1 MRKILLGLAA
11 AVAISVGALSLD
23 AATDEEDNPTALAG
37 AMSGVKTTLEA
48 GLKASEREGEPI
60 SAKFEIEDG
69 KLQLSIYT
77 ATDKGFVE
85 TVLDPAT
92 AAIVKAERITEADD
106 LKEANIQSGSMATA
120 SRSSLLTTTA
130 EVVKAN
136 AGFRAVRVVPD
147 IQEGR
152 SVALVTLLQGTNFKT
167 VTAPLN

>member
-1 MRKILLGLAA
+1 MRKMLLGLAA

-120 SRSSLLTTTA
+120 SRSSLLTT
-130 EVVKAN
+130 N
-136 AGFRAVRVVPD
+136 
-147 IQEGR
+147 GR
-152 SVALVTLLQGTNFKT
+152 GC
-167 VTAPLN
+167 